1 MSLPDKKKQ
10 EPVSNTRFLMKYAA
24 LGTQLLVS
32 LGLAVFAG
40 IKADAW
46 LKISFPLL
54 GWLLP
59 LVVLLA
65 ILFKI
70 VKDTSPKK

>member
-1 MSLPDKKKQ
+1 MPSPDKK
-10 EPVSNTRFLMKYAA
+10 EEERISNTRFLMKYAS
-24 LGTQLLVS
+24 LGMQLLVS

-40 IKADAW
+40 LKADAW

-59 LVVLLA
+59 LIVLLA

-70 VKDTSPKK
+70 TKDTSVKK